1 MEILHVY
8 ESTYDSVTELSH
20 MNRETPTRRQFV
32 RSAGVAS
39 TIIIAGC
46 LGDKNDSDRVGGNLA
61 LVNSSGEAVGVT
73 VRITDRESEE
83 RILRD
88 LYQVPPS
95 DDGIFVEDVVTTTGS
110 YDVEAT
116 AKDTDR
122 AVSEVW
128 NLPSSKYYHLQ
139 VAILSDGSLKISGDG
154 I

>member
-1 MEILHVY
+1 M
-8 ESTYDSVTELSH
+8 TELIY

-32 RSAGVAS
+32 RSAGVVS

-46 LGDKNDSDRVGGNLA
+46 LGDKNDSDVVSGNLA
-61 LVNSSGEAVGVT
+61 LTNSSGEAVGVT

-88 LYQVPPS
+88 PYQVPPS
-95 DDGIFVEDVVTTTGS
+95 DDGILVEDVVTTTGS

-116 AKDTDR
+116 AKDTDE

-128 NLPSSKYYHLQ
+128 NLPSSKYYQ
-139 VAILSDGSLKISGDG
+139 VRVGILSDGSLNISGDG